1 VDGAATRNGA
11 AAERPRQE
19 NHPEDA
25 GHPAEGDSMHRTVK
39 AGLVAVAA
47 VVAGACA
54 ATTFNS
60 TWRAPVATARK
71 FKGKKVAAIVMTAD
85 ESVRYGAEDSLAREI
100 TARGAVGIPSY
111 SLIPKELTKDKD
123 KAKEFL
129 EKANVVGAVVM
140 RVVGKD
146 QQLNASAGGYSPAG
160 VGYWG
165 SPVYT
170 SFYGGG
176 FYGYGWGGVYMP
188 GYVQTDTI
196 ISVETLIYSLEQDK
210 LVWAAR
216 SQTTNPEKVGPFVKE
231 LTAKVA
237 AELKKEG
244 LVK

>member
-1 VDGAATRNGA
+1 M
-11 AAERPRQE
+11 Q
-19 NHPEDA
+19 
-25 GHPAEGDSMHRTVK
+25 RTVK
-39 AGLVAVAA
+39 AVLVTVAA
-47 VVAGACA
+47 VAAGACA

-60 TWRAPVATARK
+60 TWKAPDAGPVS
-71 FKGKKVAAIVMTAD
+71 FKGKKVVAIVMTAD
-85 ESVRYGAEDSLAREI
+85 ESVRYGAEDALAREI
-100 TARGAVGIPSY
+100 NARGPIAVPSY
-111 SLIPKELTKDKD
+111 SLIPKELTKDKE

-129 EKANVVGAVVM
+129 EKAGVVGAIAM

-188 GYVQTDTI
+188 GYVTTDTI
-196 ISVETLIYSLEQDK
+196 VSVETLIYDLKQDK

-231 LTAKVA
+231 LAAKVA

-244 LVK
+244 LTK

>member
-1 VDGAATRNGA
+1 M
-11 AAERPRQE
+11 Q
-19 NHPEDA
+19 
-25 GHPAEGDSMHRTVK
+25 RTVK

-47 VVAGACA
+47 LAAGACA

-60 TWRAPVATARK
+60 TWKAPDAGPVN
-71 FKGKKVAAIVMTAD
+71 FKGKKVVAIVMTGD
-85 ESVRYGAEDSLAREI
+85 ESVRYGAEDALAREI
-100 TARGAVGIPSY
+100 TARGPQAIPSY

-129 EKANVVGAVVM
+129 DKAGVAGAVVM

-146 QQLNASAGGYSPAG
+146 QQLSASAGGYSPAG

-188 GYVQTDTI
+188 GYVTTDTI
-196 ISVETLIYSLEQDK
+196 ISVETLIYDLQQNK
-210 LVWAAR
+210 LLWAAR

-244 LVK
+244 LIQK